1 MKYTNS
7 FIRSYQIIIPVYVVS
22 IHSTCDKGALIYRR
36 EISSKKWCIFYAKSI
51 LYMQHVSLYYIYIY
65 IYTHIRVWTHE
76 PYIDVKMML
85 HIPINCY
92 YLLYMRTC
100 WGSLRSYINEGSG
113 YKAIYIKGTE
123 TSLPCLLSMFGGKI
137 SFDPN
142 SSMRNSAFNEIK
154 NGTSLINV
162 AMLTTG
168 PAQQIWG
175 P

>member
-1 MKYTNS
+1 MHFLCKKY
-7 FIRSYQIIIPVYVVS
+7 
-22 IHSTCDKGALIYRR
+22 LIYAT
-36 EISSKKWCIFYAKSI
+36 CF
-51 LYMQHVSLYYIYIY
+51 SLLYIY

-113 YKAIYIKGTE
+113 YKAIYIKDTE

-162 AMLTTG
+162 AMLTHWTV
-168 PAQQIWG
+168 IFTCIT
-175 P
+175 